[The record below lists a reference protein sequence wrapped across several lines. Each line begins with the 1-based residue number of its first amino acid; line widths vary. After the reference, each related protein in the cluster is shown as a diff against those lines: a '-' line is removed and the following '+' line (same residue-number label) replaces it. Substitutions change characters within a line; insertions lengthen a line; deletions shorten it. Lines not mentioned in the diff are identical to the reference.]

1 MRRYRGLQ
9 AYFFI
14 LPFSKQA
21 ILTKPLFPVWRGWR
35 DKRNFQRILE
45 AAKVIQHNMRRYLTM
60 KRYEEQRLVKLL
72 DDSTENLNSEED
84 QMLPKNTDIGFN
96 YTLPEPHS
104 LLLDETKRN
113 QVLSSFHSRTVGS
126 WFDPLEM
133 NSDEFTP
140 QAGFTALGSKQMT
153 FNLTRGHISPL
164 VLLMGNYNIAR
175 KHRQP
180 GTADKQNLTVQ
191 TVNRSSAILSRRD
204 IEKVNLFMFSSVLD
218 LRSSLYYYLRCM
230 AERERKTDT
239 EVSCDKAV
247 LSSDFYLPM

>member
-1 MRRYRGLQ
+1 MG
-9 AYFFI
+9 
-14 LPFSKQA
+14 
-21 ILTKPLFPVWRGWR
+21 
-35 DKRNFQRILE
+35 
-45 AAKVIQHNMRRYLTM
+45 RYLTM

-84 QMLPKNTDIGFN
+84 KLLPKNTDIVFN

-218 LRSSLYYYLRCM
+218 LRSSLCLSFRCIT
-230 AERERKTDT
+230 ERERKTET
-239 EVSCDKAV
+239 EVPCDQAV
-247 LSSDFYLPM
+247 LSSNHYLLM